1 MSVVASV
8 LGALCAMFFGINVTF
23 GAGFV
28 AYAVAAAALVVIVRR
43 SLPPDS
49 APDEP
54 DPEEIGAPVA
64 RPDVM
69 AAEADE
75 QEPEAPDVLGE
86 REPALD

>member
-1 MSVVASV
+1 
-8 LGALCAMFFGINVTF
+8 
-23 GAGFV
+23 
-28 AYAVAAAALVVIVRR
+28 VVIVRR